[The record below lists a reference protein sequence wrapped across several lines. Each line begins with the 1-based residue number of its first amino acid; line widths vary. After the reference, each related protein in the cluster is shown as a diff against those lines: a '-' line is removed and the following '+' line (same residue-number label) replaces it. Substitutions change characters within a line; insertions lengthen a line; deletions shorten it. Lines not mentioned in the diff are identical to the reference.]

1 MKYQIRFRRRL
12 LAWTASIA
20 AVTLGGC
27 AHLGKKPTNTLTQA
41 RMVVT
46 QADRGGARAYAAYD
60 LNKAHL
66 HLKQAT
72 EDMNT
77 GHYRKARY
85 LAAEAKVEA
94 ELAIAKTRTDKT
106 KAAEKQVRK
115 SIHASAIQN

>member
-1 MKYQIRFRRRL
+1 MKYQTRFSRRL

-27 AHLGKKPTNTLTQA
+27 AHLSKKPTNTLTQA
-41 RMVVT
+41 RTVVA
-46 QADRGGARAYAAYD
+46 QADREGTRAYAAYD

-72 EDMNT
+72 EDMNN

-94 ELAIAKTRTDKT
+94 ELAIAKTQTEKT
-106 KAAEKQVRK
+106 QAAEKQVKK
-115 SIHASAIQN
+115 SIHASTS